1 MPHMHLRKSSKK
13 HTKLNLILLSFILMI
28 VLAFSLI
35 GYINRR
41 VSPFLLVYAEEEV
54 KKISG
59 IVMNEVVIDYTKKN
73 NINTNTIFT
82 IVKNSNNEI
91 NMVDLDSKFI
101 TSFLTQITKDI
112 YENLRALE
120 TGKLKD
126 LTIPEKSFTDYD
138 YSKLKRG
145 IIYEI
150 PITSFLNN
158 TFLSNL
164 GPRVPVRFA
173 VTGNVSGHLETQ
185 VKAYGINN
193 AIVEILLKV
202 EVMELVN
209 LPFSYKK
216 ISFVSSIPI
225 SIRMIQGK
233 VPTYYNGNI
242 NQSTPILLVS
252 VKSFRDF

>member
-1 MPHMHLRKSSKK
+1 MPHMHLKKSSKNN
-13 HTKLNLILLSFILMI
+13 TKLNLIILSFLLMI

-59 IVMNEVVIDYTKKN
+59 IVMNEVVLDYTKKN

-101 TSFLTQITKDI
+101 TSFLSQITKDI

-120 TGKLKD
+120 TGKLKK
-126 LTIPEKSFTDYD
+126 LTIPSSSLTEYD
-138 YSKLKRG
+138 YSKLQRG
-145 IIYEI
+145 IVYEL

-173 VTGNVSGHLETQ
+173 VTGNVSGHLETN
-185 VKAYGINN
+185 VRSYGINN
-193 AIVEILLKV
+193 AVV
-202 EVMELVN
+202 EVVLKIEVIELVN

-216 ISFVSSIPI
+216 ISFTNSIPI
-225 SIRMIQGK
+225 SIQMIQGK

-242 NQSTPILLVS
+242 NQSTPILINPVE
-252 VKSFRDF
+252 

>member
-1 MPHMHLRKSSKK
+1 MTHMKLKKRSKK
-13 HTKLNLILLSFILMI
+13 HMTLNLIMLGCILMV

-35 GYINRR
+35 QYINQR

-59 IVMNEVVIDYTKKN
+59 IVTNQVVLDYTKHN
-73 NINTNTIFT
+73 NLDKDTIFT
-82 IVKNSNNEI
+82 IVKNNNNEI
-91 NMVDLDSKFI
+91 HMVDLDPKFI
-101 TSFLTQITKDI
+101 TSFLSQITKDI
-112 YENLRALE
+112 YDNLRALE

-242 NQSTPILLVS
+242 NQSTPILLNPVE
-252 VKSFRDF
+252 